1 MGGCCD
7 PRGCERVFDDRF
19 ARRMST
25 RYREKGLDRTAR
37 RMVEVLT
44 GRGVHGATLLETGGG
59 VGEIGLE
66 LLRRGAA
73 SVTALELSPAY
84 EDQAAALVGE
94 AGLTGR
100 VHRRLA
106 DVAADPAGVEPADV
120 VVLHRVVCCYPDHRR
135 LLGAAADHAR
145 RDLVF
150 SSPRATRSPGR
161 SCSPRTRP
169 SACAGAAS
177 GRSRTRRRQCRP
189 SSPGTACAPPSCTAD
204 RCGASGTRPG
214 EHGPGVAYRS
224 RLRAITMRWTW
235 LVPS

>member
-19 ARRMST
+19 ARRMAA
-25 RYREKGLDRTAR
+25 RYRAKGLDRTAR
-37 RMVEVLT
+37 RMVDLLT
-44 GRGVHGATLLETGGG
+44 ERGVHGATVLEIGGG

-73 SVTALELSPAY
+73 SVTALELSPGY
-84 EDQAAALVGE
+84 EDQAAALAEE

-150 SSPRATRSPGR
+150 SFPPRNPATRALLVTENASFRLRGR
-161 SCSPRTRP
+161 RFRTFAHP
-169 SACAGAAS
+169 PAAML
-177 GRSRTRRRQCRP
+177 
-189 SSPGTACAPPSCTAD
+189 AVLA
-204 RCGASGTRPG
+204 
-214 EHGPGVAYRS
+214 EHGLRPAVVHRGVVWRVAHAAR
-224 RLRAITMRWTW
+224 
-235 LVPS
+235 